1 MTTANKSCTGSL
13 LGINQEFHLLCISTK
28 GLRDMDKTMGKI
40 ECNASGCVNS
50 AVVVIAGR
58 DVCLDHFFVNCYEQL
73 DVLES
78 KIRNRSLEASS
89 IHVAKHFLEEC
100 SNRALLI
107 SLQYEQLTNLERSR
121 LLEILLSCG
130 DLQRLLHRA
139 LDRASSPGPTLRQTV
154 S

>member
-1 MTTANKSCTGSL
+1 
-13 LGINQEFHLLCISTK
+13 
-28 GLRDMDKTMGKI
+28 MDKVIGKI

-58 DVCLDHFFVNCYEQL
+58 DVCLDHFFASCYERL

-78 KIRNRSLEASS
+78 KIRSRSLEDSS
-89 IHVAKHFLEEC
+89 IHAAKHFLEEC

-130 DLQRLLHRA
+130 DLQRLLHLALERA
-139 LDRASSPGPTLRQTV
+139 NSPGHRLRQTV

>member
-1 MTTANKSCTGSL
+1 
-13 LGINQEFHLLCISTK
+13 
-28 GLRDMDKTMGKI
+28 MDKSIGKI

-50 AVVVIAGR
+50 AVVVITGR
-58 DVCLDHFFVNCYEQL
+58 DVCLDHFFASCYEQL
-73 DVLES
+73 DVLEP
-78 KIRNRSLEASS
+78 KIRSRSLEPSS
-89 IHVAKHFLEEC
+89 IHAAKHFLEEC

-107 SLQYEQLTNLERSR
+107 SLQYQHLTNLERSR

-139 LDRASSPGPTLRQTV
+139 LDHPHPAGQRLRQTV

>member
-1 MTTANKSCTGSL
+1 
-13 LGINQEFHLLCISTK
+13 
-28 GLRDMDKTMGKI
+28 MDKTAGKI
-40 ECNASGCVNS
+40 ECNATGCVNA

-58 DVCLDHFFVNCYEQL
+58 DVCLDHFFISCYEQL

-78 KIRNRSLEASS
+78 KIRGRSLEDSS
-89 IHVAKHFLEEC
+89 IHIAKHFLEEC

-107 SLQYEQLTNLERSR
+107 SLQYKQLTNLERSR

-130 DLQRLLHRA
+130 DLQRLLPKALERA
-139 LDRASSPGPTLRQTV
+139 NSPGHRLRQTV

>member
-1 MTTANKSCTGSL
+1 
-13 LGINQEFHLLCISTK
+13 
-28 GLRDMDKTMGKI
+28 MDKTTRKI
-40 ECNASGCVNS
+40 ECHASGCVNS

-58 DVCLDHFFVNCYEQL
+58 DVCLDHFFASCYEQL
-73 DVLES
+73 DTLEP
-78 KIRNRSLEASS
+78 KIRSRSLEDAS
-89 IHVAKHFLEEC
+89 IHAAKHFLEEC

-139 LDRASSPGPTLRQTV
+139 LNRANLTGHRLRQTV

>member
-1 MTTANKSCTGSL
+1 ML
-13 LGINQEFHLLCISTK
+13 QISSK
-28 GLRDMDKTMGKI
+28 GPREMDKATGRI

-58 DVCLDHFFVNCYEQL
+58 DVCLDHFFTSCYEQL
-73 DVLES
+73 DALEP
-78 KIRNRSLEASS
+78 KIRSRLLEGGS
-89 IHVAKHFLEEC
+89 IHAAKHFLEEC

-121 LLEILLSCG
+121 LLDILLSCG
-130 DLQRLLHRA
+130 DLQHLLHRS
-139 LDRASSPGPTLRQTV
+139 LDHANSTGQSLRQTV